1 VSGMNWIEA
10 SILMFGGLVALMSLG
25 LSVAFGFLAVNIVAA
40 LLFLGGEQG
49 LTQLARNAVQS
60 VTSFSLTPIPFFV
73 LMGEV
78 LFHSGVALKAID
90 AFSLLIRR
98 VPGRLSV
105 IAIVAGT
112 VFSAISGSTIA
123 TTALL
128 GSLMLPTMLERGY
141 DKRLAMGPIM
151 GIGGVDMLIPPSALA
166 VLLGSLAGISISGIL
181 IGGIVPGLIL
191 SVLFIGYIILRAWMD
206 PSLAPEEALV
216 EGPRGVKRWAPFLV
230 HVLPLVLIFGMVVGA
245 MTAGWAT
252 PTEAAALGA
261 SGTIVAAMLY
271 RSLTWAALMKAL
283 TGTVAV
289 SGIILFIIIGA
300 TTFSQVLSFS
310 GATNGIVG
318 LVSAQGLSATVIV
331 IGMMLILLFL
341 GCFVDQVSMM
351 LITLPF
357 FMPLVTQLGV
367 EPIWFGVLFLICM
380 QLGLLTPPFGLL
392 LFTMKGVAPPSIT
405 MNDVFQA
412 ALPYVWFGLA
422 VLMLV
427 FFCPPLATWLPG
439 LLGG

>member
-1 VSGMNWIEA
+1 M
-10 SILMFGGLVALMSLG
+10 
-25 LSVAFGFLAVNIVAA
+25 
-40 LLFLGGEQG
+40 FLGGEQG
-49 LTQLARNAVQS
+49 LSQLARNAVQS

-90 AFSLLIRR
+90 AFSLLIRK

-166 VLLGSLAGISISGIL
+166 VLLGSLAGISISGLL

-191 SVLFIGYIILRAWMD
+191 SVLFVGYIILRATLD
-206 PSLAPEEALV
+206 PSLAPEEELEA
-216 EGPRGVKRWAPFLV
+216 GPAGVARWAPFLV

-261 SGTIVAAMLY
+261 SGTIIAAMLY

-318 LVSAQGLSATVIV
+318 LVSAQGLSATVILL
-331 IGMMLILLFL
+331 GMMAILLFL

-357 FMPLVTQLGV
+357 FMPLVQQLGV
-367 EPIWFGVLFLICM
+367 DPIWFGVLFLICM

-392 LFTMKGVAPPSIT
+392 LFTMKGVAPPGIT

-412 ALPYVWFGLA
+412 ALPYVWFGLLVLA
-422 VLMLV
+422 VV
-427 FFCPPLATWLPG
+427 FLFPPLATWLPG
-439 LLGG
+439 LIG